1 MTYRRNLLF
10 VLALVLVVGLVVA
23 GCGKKAQTGDEGT
36 KQEQVLTYNLSTEPE
51 TLDPAAST
59 GKPEATVQMALFE
72 GLTRLDANNQ
82 PVAGMAEKWE
92 ISDDGLVYTF
102 HLRDAQWNNGDP
114 VIADDFVFGINRLLN
129 PDLAN
134 EYAYQAWYIKNAE
147 KYSNGKATA
156 EEVGIK
162 AIDDKTV
169 EITLESATPYFL
181 SLTAFPNLFP
191 VDKKV
196 VEANPDWY
204 KQPETYVS
212 NGPFK
217 LVTWEHQ
224 QQLVLEKNPTYW
236 AADDVKLD
244 KITMTMVES
253 ETTEL
258 TMFQNDELDIAENPP
273 TTEVRKLLDEGT
285 ATMYPDLST
294 YYYMFNVKQ
303 KPFDD
308 ARVRKAFA
316 LAIDRQSIIDNV
328 TQAFQK
334 PALAYVPF
342 GIVDVKAG
350 DDFRKVGG
358 DFYKDNDVETAKQL
372 LADAGYPDGK
382 GLPEVKLLF
391 NTNEGHQKIAEAI
404 QQMWSKNLGAKVTLT
419 NQEWGV
425 YLQSRQA
432 GDYQVARAGWG
443 ADYVDA
449 MTFMDM
455 WVTGGGNNQTNWGN
469 QQYDELIKT
478 AKNNPDPE
486 VRVKAMHDAENILM
500 DEMPVMP
507 IYFYTNV
514 NMYKPWVKG
523 VIVPMVGGYQ
533 EFRWAYIEK

>member
-1 MTYRRNLLF
+1 MGQRSKIL
-10 VLALVLVVGLVVA
+10 VVLVLVLVFGLVVA
-23 GCGKKAQTGDEGT
+23 GCGKKAQTDTTGQ
-36 KQEQVLTYNLSTEPE
+36 QEQVLTYNLSTEPE

-82 PVAGMAEKWE
+82 PVAGMAEEWE
-92 ISDDGLVYTF
+92 ISPDGLVYTF
-102 HLRDAQWNNGDP
+102 HLRDAQWSNGDP
-114 VIADDFVFGINRLLN
+114 VTADDFVFAIKRLLN

-147 KYSNGKATA
+147 KYSNGTGTA
-156 EEVGIK
+156 DEVGIK
-162 AIDDKTV
+162 ALDAKTV
-169 EITLESATPYFL
+169 EITLEAATPYFL
-181 SLTAFPNLFP
+181 SLTAFPNLYP
-191 VDKKV
+191 VAQKA
-196 VEANPDWY
+196 VEANPDWH
-204 KQPETYVS
+204 KQPESYVS

-217 LVTWEHQ
+217 LVKWEHQ
-224 QQLVLEKNPTYW
+224 QQLVLEKNPAYW
-236 AADDVKLD
+236 AVDDVKLD
-244 KITMTMVES
+244 KIIMTMVES

-258 TMFQNDELDIAENPP
+258 TMFENDELDIAENPP
-273 TTEVRKLLDEGT
+273 TTEVRRLLDEGA

-308 ARVRKAFA
+308 ARVRKAFT
-316 LAIDRQSIIDNV
+316 LAIERQSIIDNV

-334 PALAYVPF
+334 PALAFVPF
-342 GIVDVKAG
+342 GVNDAKPG
-350 DDFRKVGG
+350 NDFRQVGG
-358 DFYKDNDVETAKQL
+358 DYYQDNDVAGARQL
-372 LADAGYPDGK
+372 LTDAGYPDGK
-382 GLPEVKLLF
+382 GLPEIKLLY
-391 NTNEGHQKIAEAI
+391 NTSEGHQKIAEAI
-404 QQMWSKNLGAKVTLT
+404 QQMWSKNLGAKITLS

-425 YLQSRQA
+425 YLQSRQS

-469 QQYDELIKT
+469 KQYDELINT
-478 AKNNPDPE
+478 AKNNPDRE
-486 VRVKAMHDAENILM
+486 VRVKAMHDAEKILM

-523 VIVPMVGGYQ
+523 VVVPMVGGYQ